1 MKGRLGASIKDVA
14 YSPSGKR
21 IFLTLDSYGDSFF
34 VLDEEGKILHARPVA
49 NRLGNNVFFHGSG
62 ALRPASDER
71 TFIRL
76 WSNDYLLDLQK
87 GFIERTESPPHGL
100 PGHVRVPPGGPV
112 LLQDPERGRT
122 YLGGKCSLAALD
134 ADGKLLWRY
143 NDAEHRTSTQDMLHR
158 RSIFIRGLSPDG
170 KRLLATAFGVA
181 QDVYGIGKPE
191 NPSVFCVATDSGKV
205 LWTKEGLYLN
215 QGKAILADDRF
226 VLVDDSGQF
235 HLLNT
240 DTGEP
245 TGSFRAVG
253 GTDVILPVPKSDLLL
268 VVENN
273 HFDLHGPSS
282 RAYLRAPG
290 ERPDIVLGL
299 PGRIRDARIAPDGR
313 RIVLS
318 SRRGQTACFGLDGA
332 KQWEASV
339 PMGGVVRFS
348 PDAKTTLVG
357 SEVGELAFIETDTG
371 KVVRTVDL
379 NAHNLTTP
387 EQFVKQMGNVGDVPV
402 ARAAR
407 APLEP
412 PEPSYLESLDK
423 KAVRFGPN
431 LLDKEV
437 FRGKL
442 KVGALQPPAG
452 SKPAGGYVLDGP
464 AEFKLKV
471 APRSTYLVEFL
482 NASADTTQLTPQTR
496 IEVTVRGAGQGK
508 HLPFTGRLPVGTT
521 LARRRM
527 AFRTEGETDVT
538 LSLRVVVP
546 TEKAEGQRRQKTYE
560 PSELS
565 KMPMLIG
572 DTVVAALRF
581 QSRNLLKPGMLEC
594 ELHRWGGGDSTF
606 KRWTWNAP
614 RRALGLVDGLI
625 GNQETKWQEA
635 QDTVT
640 GTSVIHATA
649 KAAFKRA
656 ETISAIA
663 IFEDNRGPVPT
674 ADGMHEMASMHYGL
688 YVNGRRVGYVVGN
701 TNLVNIFTF
710 PPVDTRTIEYFW
722 AGREFAE
729 RTDGMTRMAEFEAYS
744 TEDVEL
750 RLDEPA
756 DITEEGLK
764 LNR

>member
-1 MKGRLGASIKDVA
+1 
-14 YSPSGKR
+14 
-21 IFLTLDSYGDSFF
+21 
-34 VLDEEGKILHARPVA
+34 VLV
-49 NRLGNNVFFHGSG
+49 
-62 ALRPASDER
+62 
-71 TFIRL
+71 
-76 WSNDYLLDLQK
+76 
-87 GFIERTESPPHGL
+87 
-100 PGHVRVPPGGPV
+100 
-112 LLQDPERGRT
+112 QDPERGRT

-134 ADGKLLWRY
+134 ADGNLLWRY

-158 RSIFIRGLSPDG
+158 RSIFIRGVTPDG
-170 KRLLATAFGVA
+170 RRLLATAFGVA

-205 LWTKEGLYLN
+205 LWAKEGLYLN

-235 HLLNT
+235 HLLNA

-245 TGSFRAVG
+245 MGSFRAVG
-253 GTDVILPVPKSDLLL
+253 GTDVILPVPKSELLL

-273 HFDLHGPSS
+273 HFDPHGPSS

-290 ERPDIVLGL
+290 ERPDIILGL
-299 PGRIRDARIAPDGR
+299 PGRIRDARITPNGR
-313 RIVLS
+313 HIVLS

-371 KVVRTVDL
+371 KVLRTVDL
-379 NAHNLTTP
+379 NPHNLTTP

-407 APLEP
+407 VPPEM
-412 PEPSYLESLDK
+412 PEPSYLDSLDK

-431 LLDKEV
+431 LLGKEML
-437 FRGKL
+437 RSRL
-442 KVGALQPPAG
+442 K
-452 SKPAGGYVLDGP
+452 AGGDGGTCVLDGP

-471 APRSTYLVEFL
+471 APKSTYLVEFL
-482 NASADTTQLTPQTR
+482 NASADPGQLTPQTR
-496 IEVTVRGAGQGK
+496 IEATIRGAGQGK
-508 HLPFTGRLPVGTT
+508 HLPFTGRLPIGAAP
-521 LARRRM
+521 ARRRM
-527 AFRTEGETDVT
+527 AFRTESETEVT

-546 TEKAEGQRRQKTYE
+546 TEKGEGTRRQKTYE
-560 PSELS
+560 PSEPG

-581 QSRNLLKPGMLEC
+581 QSRNLLKPGMVEC
-594 ELHRWGGGDSTF
+594 ELHRWGGGDSTH
-606 KRWTWNAP
+606 KKWTWNAP
-614 RRALGLVDGLI
+614 RRALALADGLI

-640 GTSVIHATA
+640 GTSVSHATA

-663 IFEDNRGPVPT
+663 IFEDNHGPLPT
-674 ADGMHEMASMHYGL
+674 ADGVQEMASMHYGL
-688 YVNGRRVGYVVGN
+688 YINGRRVGYVVGN

-729 RTDGMTRMAEFEAYS
+729 RTEGMTRMAEFEAYS